1 MKPRDKGGTS
11 RERSGETQVRDL
23 TRPLLHEILADAR
36 AGTRPDRVRQ
46 GLREACE
53 AARGHGL
60 QAEDLLVIVKQ
71 SWREVSDDD
80 VLEGQRRRASTPS
93 SATQARSDEALA
105 EVITMCIKEFYRP
118 SERQ

>member
-1 MKPRDKGGTS
+1 MKPKDKADAS
-11 RERSGETQVRDL
+11 RERDSETQLRDL
-23 TRPLLHEILADAR
+23 TRPLLHEILADVR

-46 GLREACE
+46 GVREACD

-80 VLEGQRRRASTPS
+80 VLEEQRRRASTPS
-93 SATQARSDEALA
+93 SATQARSEEALA

-118 SERQ
+118 SGRP